1 MCANYG
7 TIRVMQSVFMAST
20 KMSFTSK
27 MAGKYTMVPSKKS
40 SYGGSK
46 NLGEMEIMQL
56 DASGMKYV
64 LQEFIDRSDMAVID
78 IICCSCNHI
87 KMVCDCPNDTTNTA
101 KIMVRAS
108 SIQ

>member
-40 SYGGSK
+40 SYGGPKS
-46 NLGEMEIMQL
+46 LGEMVKMHL

-64 LQEFIDRSDMAVID
+64 PQEFIDDRSDMAVID
-78 IICCSCNHI
+78 ICCSCNHI
-87 KMVCDCPNDTTNTA
+87 KMMCDCPNDTTNTA
-101 KIMVRAS
+101 KIMVRAC
-108 SIQ
+108 SI